1 MSGTIQEVKIIE
13 DRGSQWAKE
22 VTLAALL
29 KAVGNSNELLKA
41 IGGEKTKNVDLRNL
55 DRLTANAGRGARRL
69 AEVSEATS
77 DLRGKLLGMGRT
89 VTDSSRQIARSSAD
103 LARSLDS
110 TGGFMRTLSRAGEGV
125 IGSVSRL
132 GPAGAATAVAMTA
145 VATAAGLMI
154 DRVMAS
160 RDAFM
165 GMTQA
170 GLYFTG
176 NSLEFAATVRESG
189 LELRQFTQI
198 AEKYNVALLT
208 SAGAES
214 GYLRQVRALGSTFD
228 RLNMTIQDGS
238 EYFAEFLDQ
247 NRLTNAAFMRDEQA
261 QREAFIANANIQ
273 QELVR
278 LTGVT
283 VRQQR
288 EQARG
293 VAASR
298 QMQALMLSRPE
309 DAARINRASQ
319 NIGTASGM
327 NQQQLDELALFVLEG
342 RALSGDLQRARA
354 LAPQAFAAFEEEF
367 RSGGTEQSGRQL
379 LSRQQE
385 FGQSAAGSELVRFL
399 SLMMQS
405 TGMSGASAL
414 LMDII
419 TRGRQIDL
427 TRTGA
432 EGGQPGQ
439 PIDAATRTVNEVI
452 SDFIRAIGSA
462 DATLIRASA
471 MAINNFQYEIQA
483 ISRVLQEI
491 NPDNLMT
498 VLNGIR
504 DTLSSLNTVLEPVLA
519 TIRKIQETTGLG
531 PLAQLGLGAGAV
543 AGAGYLARKALRGG
557 APGAPGIPGIGSQS
571 GPPSRPGFMRRMAA
585 GALGLEQLLSAGS
598 ALMGGNFAQAG
609 GHAALWFGRRT
620 PAGMGVSA
628 ADIGVQALTGR
639 GLVDRALGPGAP
651 AADQLATLRERLN
664 IAQDEG
670 AEAIRQR
677 RIEAALQQAELE
689 ARIRDM
695 QYRQRPGEN
704 NEELTRSREQLE
716 RVVRLL
722 EDLRLL
728 QRQQ

>member
-1 MSGTIQEVKIIE
+1 
-13 DRGSQWAKE
+13 
-22 VTLAALL
+22 
-29 KAVGNSNELLKA
+29 
-41 IGGEKTKNVDLRNL
+41 
-55 DRLTANAGRGARRL
+55 
-69 AEVSEATS
+69 
-77 DLRGKLLGMGRT
+77 
-89 VTDSSRQIARSSAD
+89 
-103 LARSLDS
+103 
-110 TGGFMRTLSRAGEGV
+110 
-125 IGSVSRL
+125 
-132 GPAGAATAVAMTA
+132 
-145 VATAAGLMI
+145 
-154 DRVMAS
+154 
-160 RDAFM
+160 
-165 GMTQA
+165 
-170 GLYFTG
+170 
-176 NSLEFAATVRESG
+176 
-189 LELRQFTQI
+189 
-198 AEKYNVALLT
+198 
-208 SAGAES
+208 
-214 GYLRQVRALGSTFD
+214 
-228 RLNMTIQDGS
+228 
-238 EYFAEFLDQ
+238 
-247 NRLTNAAFMRDEQA
+247 
-261 QREAFIANANIQ
+261 
-273 QELVR
+273 
-278 LTGVT
+278 
-283 VRQQR
+283 
-288 EQARG
+288 
-293 VAASR
+293 
-298 QMQALMLSRPE
+298 
-309 DAARINRASQ
+309 
-319 NIGTASGM
+319 
-327 NQQQLDELALFVLEG
+327 
-342 RALSGDLQRARA
+342 
-354 LAPQAFAAFEEEF
+354 
-367 RSGGTEQSGRQL
+367 
-379 LSRQQE
+379 
-385 FGQSAAGSELVRFL
+385 
-399 SLMMQS
+399 LMMQS

>member
-261 QREAFIANANIQ
+261 QREAFIANANVQ
-273 QELVR
+273 QELAR

-367 RSGGTEQSGRQL
+367 RSGGTERSGRQL

-677 RIEAALQQAELE
+677 RIESCF
-689 ARIRDM
+689 
-695 QYRQRPGEN
+695 
-704 NEELTRSREQLE
+704 TTS
-716 RVVRLL
+716 
-722 EDLRLL
+722 
-728 QRQQ
+728 